1 MSYPGMDPLLIDFVE
16 EMSSKPGD
24 MPYDGEPIKFRQKM
38 AAKAAEL
45 VHKRPPELIVEN
57 TILQTDHG
65 AVKARIYK
73 PQALGKNAP
82 GLLYMH
88 GGGWIIGDLNSHDS
102 VCVDISLNAKT
113 IVISVDYALAPEAK
127 FPIALQQ
134 CVRIFSYLYENANQ
148 FAIDRDFLSI
158 GGDSAG
164 GNLALASAIALR
176 NEGKYLPH
184 YQFLIYPCIS
194 PDFNS
199 PSYIKHE
206 NAPFLDKKSMIWIWK
221 TYLGNSLDWSNALA
235 FPMLEKDFSSLP
247 QTVILNAELDPLAY
261 EGAQL
266 AMKLIA
272 SKVPTYH
279 YEAKSMIH
287 GFIRCR
293 DQTKI
298 GDRVFKNICTHLH
311 SLNNKV

>member
-1 MSYPGMDPLLIDFVE
+1 MSYPGMDPSLIDFVE
-16 EMSSKPGD
+16 EMSAKPGE
-24 MPYDGEPIKFRQKM
+24 MPYEGEPIRFREKM
-38 AAKAAEL
+38 AKKSAQL
-45 VHKRPPELIVEN
+45 IHKRPTNLIVQD
-57 TILQTDHG
+57 TVFQTAYG

-73 PQALGKNAP
+73 PQAIDEQGPA
-82 GLLYMH
+82 LLYMH

-102 VCVDISLNAKT
+102 VCVDISLGAET
-113 IVISVDYALAPEAK
+113 IVISLDYALAPEAK

-134 CVRIFSYLYENANQ
+134 CSWVFSHLYENANQ
-148 FAIDRDFLSI
+148 FGIDQDLLSI

-164 GNLALASAIALR
+164 GNLALASTLALR
-176 NEGKYLPH
+176 NEGKCLPH
-184 YQFLIYPCIS
+184 YQFLIYPCVS
-194 PDFNS
+194 PYFDS
-199 PSYIKHE
+199 PSYVKHE
-206 NAPFLDKKSMIWIWK
+206 NAPFLDKKSMIWIWE
-221 TYLGNSLDWSNALA
+221 TYLGNSLDWSNTLA

-293 DQTKI
+293 DQTKL
-298 GDRVFKNICTHLH
+298 GDRAFNKMCMHLRCLNFKA
-311 SLNNKV
+311 